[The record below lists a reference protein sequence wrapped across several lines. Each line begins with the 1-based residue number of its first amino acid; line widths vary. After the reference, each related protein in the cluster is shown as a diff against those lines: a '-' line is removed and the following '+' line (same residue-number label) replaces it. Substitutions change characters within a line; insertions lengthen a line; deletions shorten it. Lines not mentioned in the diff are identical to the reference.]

1 LVRHC
6 TLACGLRSIAMTL
19 PPFCFRRCV
28 SLPLFWLA
36 AVSPLSLGG
45 QPAADFP

>member
-1 LVRHC
+1 M
-6 TLACGLRSIAMTL
+6 AL
-19 PPFCFRRCV
+19 PPFRFRRCV